1 MAGFFEVLLFLM
13 LFFVYFVPTIV
24 AYSRKHRNT
33 LAIFILNL
41 FAGYTLFGWVAAMIW
56 AVYKPEES
64 HGIRKNKK
72 K

>member
-1 MAGFFEVLLFLM
+1 MTGFWEFLLVLMF
-13 LFFVYFVPTIV
+13 FFVYFVPTIV
-24 AYSRKHRNT
+24 AYSRRHRNT

-56 AVYKPEES
+56 AVYKPEKS
-64 HGIRKNKK
+64 HNVRKNKK

>member
-1 MAGFFEVLLFLM
+1 MTGFWEFLLVLM

-24 AYSRKHRNT
+24 AYSRRHRNT

-41 FAGYTLFGWVAAMIW
+41 FAGYTLFGWVVAMIW
-56 AVYKPEES
+56 AVYKPEETHS
-64 HGIRKNKK
+64 VRKNKK